1 MQSVSLGLSS
11 VQQKGAAPSR
21 AVSRC
26 ERRTTVVKRSRKLA
40 YILGLVAT
48 IAIVAGASAHFAF
61 ANPGSGNSVKIGG
74 NTPGWVSKAQN
85 LGAADAS
92 QTIDL
97 TVWLKLRNENQLQTQ
112 IQSLYTPGNANFHKW
127 LNQGQFNGSYSP
139 TDQQVKSVSN
149 FLSAHGFTILDTAEN
164 NFYIKVSGT
173 IAQAEQAFHV
183 QINNYRYQGKNY
195 RSNAADP
202 SVNDASGG
210 NIANVTGLDDASYYQ
225 PDIVRPGSAVGDGTA
240 PNTAVAYDVLC
251 GSLNTMKTLTQTDG
265 TTHNYTG
272 FIPCG
277 YGGDQLQKAYGVDKL
292 VAQGIDGRGQT
303 VAIVD
308 AYGSPTILTD
318 ANAFSHAYGLP
329 KLVMGQN
336 FEIVGPNGTVN
347 KPESKAQDPLGWQAE
362 VTLDVEAAHSMAPG
376 AKIVLVAAP
385 NNYSD
390 LDEAVNWVVVHH
402 LANIVTNSWGLS
414 TDLASPGR
422 ASRDERIF
430 MQAAAEGIG
439 LNFSS
444 GDNGDELANTG
455 VKSVDY
461 PASSPWVNAVGGTS
475 LFLNSDNSYNFET
488 GWGNNLVRKYTCAT
502 KSTDSSTGLLH
513 CDTYNPTGFLDEG
526 YTGGAGGGLSYNF
539 TAQPWQSAAIGGD
552 TASGFGAVGTHRA
565 VPDISMLAD
574 PYTGMNVWITDL
586 SAGDTAP
593 EIEPYGG
600 TSLASPLFAGIM
612 ALVDQQ
618 RAANGLAPAGLA
630 SQYEYGL
637 PGSALNDVS
646 NPPNVGNPTPG
657 DLNSISLYYG
667 SRYSGSFF
675 SVSFNEDSSLATG
688 AGWDDVSGVGSPN
701 APGFVAAL
709 GH

>member
-1 MQSVSLGLSS
+1 MTL
-11 VQQKGAAPSR
+11 
-21 AVSRC
+21 
-26 ERRTTVVKRSRKLA
+26 VKRSRKLA

-61 ANPGSGNSVKIGG
+61 ANPGGGNSIKISG

-97 TVWLKLRNENQLQTQ
+97 TVWLKLRNENKLQQQLHD
-112 IQSLYTPGNANFHKW
+112 LYTPGSSYHKW
-127 LNQGQFNGSYSP
+127 INQGQFNADYSP

-173 IAQAEQAFHV
+173 IAQSEQAFHV
-183 QINNYRYQGKNY
+183 QINNYRYNGKTY
-195 RSNAADP
+195 RSNAAYP
-202 SVNDASGG
+202 RVNDASGG

-225 PDIVRPGSAVGDGTA
+225 PFVTRAGARAGDGVNPSTS
-240 PNTAVAYDVLC
+240 VAWNVLC
-251 GSLNTMKTLTQTDG
+251 GNFSTTKTLTLVGGSTQ
-265 TTHNYTG
+265 NYTG
-272 FIPCG
+272 FVPCG
-277 YGGDQLQKAYGVDKL
+277 YGGDQLQKAYGVDQL
-292 VAQGIDGRGQT
+292 VANGIDGRGQT

-318 ANAFSHAYGLP
+318 ANAFSKAYGLP
-329 KLVMGQN
+329 KLVMGEN
-336 FEIVGPNGTVN
+336 FDIVSNNGAAN
-347 KPESKAQDPLGWQAE
+347 RPETPAQDPIGWQAE
-362 VTLDVEAAHSMAPG
+362 VTLDVEAVHSMAPG
-376 AKIVLVAAP
+376 AKILLVAAP
-385 NNYSD
+385 NNYAD

-414 TDLASPGR
+414 TDLMDPGQ

-430 MQAAAEGIG
+430 MQAAAQGIG

-444 GDNGDELANTG
+444 GDSGDELANTG
-455 VKSVDY
+455 RKSVDY

-488 GWGNNLVRKYTCAT
+488 GWGTNLQRLYTCKTSMVAG
-502 KSTDSSTGLLH
+502 DGLKTCTVYDPAGAH
-513 CDTYNPTGFLDEG
+513 DYGFD
-526 YTGGAGGGLSYNF
+526 GGAGGGLSYNF
-539 TAQPWQSAAIGGD
+539 TAQPWQSSAISGD
-552 TASGFGAVGTHRA
+552 TAAGFGVVGTHRA
-565 VPDISMLAD
+565 VPDVGMLAD

-586 SAGDTAP
+586 SVGDTAP

-630 SQYEYGL
+630 SQYLYNL
-637 PGSALNDVS
+637 PGGAVRDVS
-646 NPPNVGNPTPG
+646 NPPSGVGNADG
-657 DLNSISLYYG
+657 DANSFSLYYG

-675 SVSFNEDSSLATG
+675 NPTFNQDSSLATG
-688 AGWDDVSGVGSPN
+688 SGWDDVTGVGSPN